1 MAHDVENGPIAN
13 ATIEPDEHGEI
24 EITPEM
30 IEAARDVFWGADW
43 NDSRTDSRCLAE
55 EVIRAAMVAGGFSVK
70 SY

>member
-1 MAHDVENGPIAN
+1 MTFIAN
-13 ATIEPDEHGEI
+13 ATTHRKEHDAEI

-43 NDSRTDSRCLAE
+43 NGSRTDSRRLAE
-55 EVIRAAMVAGGFSVK
+55 EAIRASMVAGGFSVK